1 MNENLETQELQEM
14 QSEESVT
21 VSDVMTDEQAENPE
35 NLIPEVQTANV
46 KDVGNAPE
54 EEIAEENSAMIAAEV
69 EAKIAEAEHRG
80 YLRGLNERAE
90 RLMQRPAPGEANIG
104 QKAEYHTDDEVMI
117 LNNIRKSIW
126 DI

>member
-21 VSDVMTDEQAENPE
+21 VSDVMTGEQAENPE
-35 NLIPEVQTANV
+35 NLTPEVQTANV

>member
-35 NLIPEVQTANV
+35 NLTPEVQTANV

>member
-1 MNENLETQELQEM
+1 MNENLETQEMQEM

-35 NLIPEVQTANV
+35 NLTPEVQTANV

-54 EEIAEENSAMIAAEV
+54 EEIAEEKSDMIAAEV

-90 RLMQRPAPGEANIG
+90 RLMQRPAVGEANSE

>member
-35 NLIPEVQTANV
+35 NLTPEVQTANV

-54 EEIAEENSAMIAAEV
+54 EEIAEENSDMVAAEV

>member
-35 NLIPEVQTANV
+35 NLTPEVLTANV

-54 EEIAEENSAMIAAEV
+54 EEIAEENSDMVAAEV

>member
-35 NLIPEVQTANV
+35 NITPEVLTANV

-54 EEIAEENSAMIAAEV
+54 EEIAEENSDMVAAEV

>member
-21 VSDVMTDEQAENPE
+21 VSDVMTDKQAENPE
-35 NLIPEVQTANV
+35 NITPEVQTANM

-54 EEIAEENSAMIAAEV
+54 EEIAEENSDMIAAEV

>member
-35 NLIPEVQTANV
+35 NLTPEVQTANV
-46 KDVGNAPE
+46 KDVGNAPQD
-54 EEIAEENSAMIAAEV
+54 EIAEEKSAMNAAEM

>member
-35 NLIPEVQTANV
+35 NLTPEVQTANV
-46 KDVGNAPE
+46 KDVGNAPQD
-54 EEIAEENSAMIAAEV
+54 EIAEEKSAMNAAEM

-90 RLMQRPAPGEANIG
+90 RLMQRPAVGEANSE

>member
-35 NLIPEVQTANV
+35 NLTPEVLTANV

-54 EEIAEENSAMIAAEV
+54 EEIAEENSDMVAAEV

-104 QKAEYHTDDEVMI
+104 QKEEYHTDDEVMI

>member
-35 NLIPEVQTANV
+35 NLIPEVQTANM

-54 EEIAEENSAMIAAEV
+54 EEIAEENSDMIAAEV

-104 QKAEYHTDDEVMI
+104 QKAEYHTEDEVMI

>member
-21 VSDVMTDEQAENPE
+21 VSDVMTGEQAENPE
-35 NLIPEVQTANV
+35 NLTPEVQTANV

-54 EEIAEENSAMIAAEV
+54 EEIAEENSDMIAAEM

>member
-35 NLIPEVQTANV
+35 NLTPEVQTANV

-54 EEIAEENSAMIAAEV
+54 EEIAEENSDMIEAEV

>member
-35 NLIPEVQTANV
+35 NLTPEVQTANV

-54 EEIAEENSAMIAAEV
+54 EEIAEENSDMIAAEV

-104 QKAEYHTDDEVMI
+104 KKAEYHTDDEVMI

>member
-35 NLIPEVQTANV
+35 NLNPEVQTANV

-104 QKAEYHTDDEVMI
+104 QKAEYHTEDEVMI

>member
-21 VSDVMTDEQAENPE
+21 VSDVMTDEQVENPE
-35 NLIPEVQTANV
+35 NITPEVQTANV

-90 RLMQRPAPGEANIG
+90 RLMRRPSLGFT
-104 QKAEYHTDDEVMI
+104 K
-117 LNNIRKSIW
+117 
-126 DI
+126 

>member
-1 MNENLETQELQEM
+1 MNENLETQEMQEM

-35 NLIPEVQTANV
+35 NLTPEVQTANV
-46 KDVGNAPE
+46 KDVGNAPQD
-54 EEIAEENSAMIAAEV
+54 EIAEEKSAMTAAEM

-90 RLMQRPAPGEANIG
+90 RLMQRPTVGEANSEK
-104 QKAEYHTDDEVMI
+104 KAEYHTDDEVMI

>member
-35 NLIPEVQTANV
+35 NLTPEVQTANV

-54 EEIAEENSAMIAAEV
+54 EEIAEENSDMIAAEV

-90 RLMQRPAPGEANIG
+90 RLMQRPAPGETSSE
-104 QKAEYHTDDEVMI
+104 QKAEYHADDEVML

>member
-35 NLIPEVQTANV
+35 NLTPEVKTANV

-54 EEIAEENSAMIAAEV
+54 EEIAEENSDMIAAEV

>member
-1 MNENLETQELQEM
+1 MNENLETQEMQEM

-35 NLIPEVQTANV
+35 NLTPEVQTANV
-46 KDVGNAPE
+46 KDVGNAPQD
-54 EEIAEENSAMIAAEV
+54 EIAEEKSAMNAAEM

-90 RLMQRPAPGEANIG
+90 RLMQRPAVGEANSE

>member
-21 VSDVMTDEQAENPE
+21 VSDVMTGEQAENPE
-35 NLIPEVQTANV
+35 NLTPEVQTANV

-54 EEIAEENSAMIAAEV
+54 EEIAEENSDMIAAEM

-90 RLMQRPAPGEANIG
+90 RLMQRPAVGEANSE

>member
-35 NLIPEVQTANV
+35 NLTPEVQTANV

-54 EEIAEENSAMIAAEV
+54 EEIAEENSDMIAAEV

-90 RLMQRPAPGEANIG
+90 RLMQRPAPGEANIR